1 MTTKEFWDR
10 IDRID
15 IDSRDTGRYTEEEI
29 FSIGC
34 AFIKLDNS
42 QKREVGGWDR
52 LVKILKPL
60 GQNGKIMKSGEQL
73 RGWIKAKRYEI
84 NAVPKNIQLLSG
96 KTIGDIT
103 YDEFEE
109 EVNKQK
115 RELYKQQV
123 KTRDERNS
131 YRRTV
136 RDEARIESLKDC
148 IKDTVYKL
156 SDLPKFE
163 NTIKIENPNEDV
175 EAVMLI
181 SDLHIGM
188 EIDNYFNKY
197 NVDIAKARLEKYV
210 DETIAYCNKF
220 NVSRLNV
227 CNLGDLIHGLIHVT
241 GRIEEQED
249 IIEQIMV
256 ASELLANALNK
267 LSSSVKEVVYRSVTD
282 NHSRAVADF
291 KQHIEKENFS
301 RIIDFYLKARLQN
314 KNVIFA
320 EDNLDWD
327 ISLINLKNGKK
338 MICSH
343 GHKDGI
349 NTILQ
354 GYIGATREFIEYVC
368 VGHFHESK
376 MKSFQGAKVFVN
388 GCICGADSYA
398 QSKRLYGVPEQSL
411 LIFEG
416 NNLIVNYINLDIK

>member
-1 MTTKEFWDR
+1 MTIKEFWER

-15 IDSRDTGRYTEEEI
+15 LDSRDTGMYTEDEI
-29 FSIGC
+29 FAIGC
-34 AFIKLDNS
+34 SFINLTNS
-42 QKREVGGWDR
+42 QKRQIGGWDK
-52 LVKILKPL
+52 LVKVLKPL
-60 GQNGKIMKSGEQL
+60 GQNGKVMKSGEQL
-73 RGWIKAKRYEI
+73 RGWIKSKRYEI

-96 KTIGDIT
+96 KTIENIT
-103 YDEFEE
+103 YEEFEE

-131 YRRTV
+131 YRRTI
-136 RDEARIESLKDC
+136 RDEARIDSLKDC

-156 SDLPKFE
+156 ASLPKFE
-163 NTIKIENPNEDV
+163 NTYEDSNADENV
-175 EAVMLI
+175 EAIMLI

-188 EIDNYFNKY
+188 EIDNFFNKY
-197 NVDIAKARLEKYV
+197 NVEIAKKRLEKYV
-210 DETIAYCNKF
+210 DETIKYCNKY

-227 CNLGDLIHGLIHVT
+227 CNLGDLIHGLIHVSS
-241 GRIEEQED
+241 RIEEQED
-249 IIEQIMV
+249 VIEQVMT
-256 ASELLANALNK
+256 AAELLANALNK

-282 NHSRAVADF
+282 NHSRAIADY

-301 RIIDFYLKARLQN
+301 RIIDFYLKARLEN
-314 KNVIFA
+314 KNVVFA
-320 EDNLDWD
+320 NDNLDWD
-327 ISLINLKNGKK
+327 ISLISLKNGKK

-343 GHKDGI
+343 GHRDNI
-349 NTILQ
+349 NTIVQ

-368 VGHFHESK
+368 VAHFHESK

-398 QSKRLYGVPEQSL
+398 QSKRLYGNPEQSL

-416 NNLIVNYINLDIK
+416 DNLIVNYIDLNIK